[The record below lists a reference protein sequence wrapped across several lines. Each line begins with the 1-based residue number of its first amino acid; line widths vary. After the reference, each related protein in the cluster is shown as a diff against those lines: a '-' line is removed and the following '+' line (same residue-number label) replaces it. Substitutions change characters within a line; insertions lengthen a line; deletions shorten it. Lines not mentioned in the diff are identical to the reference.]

1 MKVVGIDLSLT
12 GTGLATIEGAPALIL
27 GDGPPAFDV
36 TSHVVTSKGKQD
48 DGLESRFNRQSTISS
63 GVLEYTLGGSYTHE
77 LVDRPNL
84 VVIES
89 LFNSGQ
95 VGGSLIDRAGLWWR
109 IVGTLLAFDVTVV
122 TASPAQAKKFL
133 TSAGNADKG
142 AMAMYAVKLYPQ
154 WTPST
159 SKNANDEADGVA
171 LASIGMGLVNSDT
184 DWPFPNTDYRQKI
197 IDDINTKQKL
207 RESVL

>member
-12 GTGLATIEGAPALIL
+12 GTGLATIEDVVISAS
-27 GDGPPAFDV
+27 GPHAWDI
-36 TSHVVTSKGKQD
+36 TSEVITSKGKQD

-77 LVDRPNL
+77 LIERPDL

-89 LFNSGQ
+89 LFNSGTFA
-95 VGGSLIDRAGLWWR
+95 GSLIDRAGLWWR
-109 IVGTLLAFDVTVV
+109 IVGTLLVFDVPVV
-122 TASPAQAKKFL
+122 TATPQQGKKFL
-133 TSAGNADKG
+133 TGAGNADKG
-142 AMAMYAVKLYPQ
+142 AMAMYAAKLYPQ

-171 LASIGMGLVNSDT
+171 LASVGVGLCNSDT

-207 RESVL
+207 REPA